1 MTVIPT
7 STTDLANMPIPAGAT
22 CVSEWDASAD
32 PDAGRYFSGTKR
44 VIDRTDDPYNPDL
57 MVEIY
62 GEQTREG
69 EVSRYIDVLN
79 EERRQQLSFRSA
91 AHARAF
97 GEALIAAADEIE
109 GWAAK

>member
-7 STTDLANMPIPAGAT
+7 STTDLANIPHPAGAT
-22 CVSEWDASAD
+22 YVSDWDASAD
-32 PDAGRYFSGTKR
+32 PDAGRYFRGTKR
-44 VIDRTDDPYNPDL
+44 VIDRTDDEHNDDIH
-57 MVEIY
+57 VEIW

-69 EVSRYIDVLN
+69 EVSRYVEVSEGRI
-79 EERRQQLSFRSA
+79 QQVTLSSA